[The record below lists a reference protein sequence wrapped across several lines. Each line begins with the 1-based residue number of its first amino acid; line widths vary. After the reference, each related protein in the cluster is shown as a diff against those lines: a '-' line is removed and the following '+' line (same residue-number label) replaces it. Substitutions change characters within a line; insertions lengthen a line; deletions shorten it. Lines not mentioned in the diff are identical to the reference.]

1 MSVQQIMELMEQL
14 VDVHKQLLSIS
25 KEKTERFKEGAI
37 EPLQQLLVKERKQ
50 IRLLEQTES
59 KRQQAVEKWFQTNGM
74 DTEQYTVSHML
85 EKLEDEKERETL
97 ANITTTLTE
106 TIVELKQQEQLNE
119 ALIRQSM
126 EFVQMSLDLMNPN
139 ISSMNYGKEMKKN
152 TGNRSLFDSQA

>member
-139 ISSMNYGKEMKKN
+139 ISSMNYGKEMKEN
-152 TGNRSLFDSQA
+152 TRSLFDSQA

>member
-59 KRQQAVEKWFQTNGM
+59 KRQQAVEKWFQENGM

-126 EFVQMSLDLMNPN
+126 EFVQMSLDLMNPEYFFHELRKGN
-139 ISSMNYGKEMKKN
+139 EGEHGKP
-152 TGNRSLFDSQA
+152 FFI

>member
-1 MSVQQIMELMEQL
+1 LSVQQIMELMEQL

-139 ISSMNYGKEMKKN
+139 ISSMNYGKEMKEN
-152 TGNRSLFDSQA
+152 TANRSLFDSQA

>member
-1 MSVQQIMELMEQL
+1 MELMEQL

-106 TIVELKQQEQLNE
+106 TIVELKQQETLNE
-119 ALIRQSM
+119 SLIRNKM
-126 EFVQMSLDLMNPN
+126 EFMQMSLNLMNPN
-139 ISSMNYGKEMKKN
+139 ISSMNYGKEMKEN
-152 TGNRSLFDSQA
+152 TAKRSLFDSQA

>member
-139 ISSMNYGKEMKKN
+139 ISSMNYGKEMKEN
-152 TGNRSLFDSQA
+152 TAKRSLFDSQA

>member
-139 ISSMNYGKEMKKN
+139 ISSMNYGKEMKEN
-152 TGNRSLFDSQA
+152 TANRSLFDSQA

>member
-85 EKLEDEKERETL
+85 EKLEDEKEREAL

-139 ISSMNYGKEMKKN
+139 ISSMNYGKEMKEN
-152 TGNRSLFDSQA
+152 TPNRSLFDSQA